1 MPETFR
7 HSIRV
12 RYGECDVQGVVFNAN
27 WLAYIDIVITEVWRD
42 RVGDY
47 MEMLDSHGTDMVVAE
62 ANVRFLGPA
71 RFDDVIDF
79 ELRVSK
85 LGTTSLSTA
94 IDGTV
99 DGQPVVAV
107 AMRHVFIDPPTK
119 RKKEM
124 PEHIRAAFEPLV
136 SEPVASES

>member
-1 MPETFR
+1 VPETFR

-27 WLAYIDIVITEVWRD
+27 WLAFFDVVITEAWRE
-42 RVGDY
+42 RIGDY
-47 MEMLDSHGTDMVVAE
+47 MDMLDSHGTDMVVAE
-62 ANVRFLGPA
+62 SNVKFLGPA

-79 ELRVSK
+79 DLRVTK

-94 IDGTV
+94 IDGSV
-99 DGQPVVAV
+99 AGQPVVAG

-119 RKKEM
+119 QKKQM
-124 PEHIRAAFEPLV
+124 PAEIRAALEPLLA
-136 SEPVASES
+136 EPVSAEP